1 MAENAALLAAATLVK
16 TRSADLYALLQAKS
30 KYSSATKQATV
41 DANTA
46 KIAPAETALH
56 EAYAAYDALITG
68 VAPPQGVTLADL
80 QAGEQAI
87 IDKLL
92 AVKDQITALGV
103 IAPVVTPPVVTPP
116 AGGTTTDSTLPR
128 FPDWGDIWGEWDMA
142 WHSRG
147 WNEGSF
153 HAAPSVYPNV
163 TRLPSGAVKLA
174 MNSYGEAGLYSC
186 SIPKSSS
193 FAVEMDIEILKAR
206 SGVVIAPVWLW
217 SNVPGGTEFDFE
229 VAGLNGLQ
237 INVHNMVNG
246 SSKTLS
252 QAVIP
257 KGWEGDCTGKR
268 ARLGFTYKGGQ
279 FCSFTIDGKEVY
291 RSDATNVPGG
301 VFPSDPLGVLCNVWG
316 YPGGAGWVGPFT
328 PFAAGEESAF
338 LIHGL
343 AYQVI

>member
-1 MAENAALLAAATLVK
+1 MDTQALLDAATLVK
-16 TRSADLYALLQAKS
+16 THSAELFALVQAN
-30 KYSSATKQATV
+30 SAAAA
-41 DANTA
+41 ANA
-46 KIAPAETALH
+46 EAVGAAETALH
-56 EAYAAYDALITG
+56 DAYAAYDALLPTS
-68 VAPPQGVTLADL
+68 VPPQDVTLGDL

-87 IDKLL
+87 LDRLL
-92 AVKDQITALGV
+92 ALKDQVTALGV
-103 IAPVVTPPVVTPP
+103 VVPPIVAPPVVTPTP
-116 AGGTTTDSTLPR
+116 TVPSTPDSTLPR

-163 TRLPSGAVKLA
+163 TRLPSGAVKVA

-206 SGVVIAPVWLW
+206 SGVVIAPIWLW
-217 SNVPGGTEFDFE
+217 SSVPGGTEFDFE
-229 VAGLNGLQ
+229 IAGLNGLQ
-237 INVHNMVNG
+237 INVHNMVAG
-246 SSKTLS
+246 SSKTL
-252 QAVIP
+252 AKGVVP

-268 ARLGFTYKGGQ
+268 AKFGFAYKGGQ
-279 FCSFTIDGKEVY
+279 FCSFTLDGVEVY

-301 VFPSDPLGVLCNVWG
+301 VFPSDALGVLCSVWG
-316 YPGGAGWVGPFT
+316 YPGGSGWVGPFT

-338 LIHGL
+338 LIHGM
-343 AYQVI
+343 AYQTI